1 MRGPHQ
7 GANAATEEYDAMSK
21 NKPNQPKRR
30 RQPAVV
36 RVPGWYYAALAV
48 IALVGS
54 MLIVYSLR
62 NPTINAAGMT
72 AEGDFPKG
80 AANAPVTII
89 EWGSFT

>member
-1 MRGPHQ
+1 
-7 GANAATEEYDAMSK
+7 MSK
-21 NKPNQPKRR
+21 DKPKQSKH
-30 RQPAVV
+30 RQPMTV

-62 NPTINAAGMT
+62 NPTISAAGIT

-80 AANAPVTII
+80 ATDAPVTII